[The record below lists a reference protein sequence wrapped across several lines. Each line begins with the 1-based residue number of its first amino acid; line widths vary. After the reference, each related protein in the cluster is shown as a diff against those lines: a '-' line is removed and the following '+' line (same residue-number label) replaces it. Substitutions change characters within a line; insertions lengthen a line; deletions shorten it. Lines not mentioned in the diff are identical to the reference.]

1 MPGTVRPDPTVPPRG
16 ACRKGRPGALTPAR
30 RRRYVPGAPAP
41 PRGAAPHPS
50 AGRSR
55 LGKLI
60 VLMVTAFVD
69 MVGLLMVIPLIPFYA
84 MKLGAG
90 GIVVGILVSAFSLAQ
105 LLSAP
110 LWGRVSDRYG
120 RRPALLVG
128 LGASALAYVTFAF
141 AQSIWLL
148 LLSRLIQGAGGGTTG
163 VVQAYVAD
171 ATEPKD
177 RAKSL
182 GWLSAAT
189 NLGVTI
195 GPLLGS
201 ASLALSVHAPGLL
214 AAGLCVANMGFAWVY
229 LRETRVMAA
238 PGAASA
244 RVKPRTVVARV
255 ITHPGEP
262 APRMI
267 WIYAIGMG
275 AFSGFTA
282 LLALFL
288 NKRFGITAQTIGWA
302 YAWNGG
308 ISVLVRAFVLGK
320 AVDRFGEARLSRLGQ
335 ILLTAGLALMPM
347 TWRFGGSFAL
357 PFQVH
362 VKALAVANGWSFLLP
377 SFGAGSTTIPL
388 KFVALAV
395 VMALIPLG
403 TAFTFPCVT
412 ATLSR
417 IIKPTERGLYMGV
430 QQSFGGAAR
439 VIGPIWAGWAFDALG
454 TPYPFWTSAGLVF
467 GTIFLGLGMERFTRD
482 APETPGAESIPAKAG
497 DPVPAAD

>member
-1 MPGTVRPDPTVPPRG
+1 
-16 ACRKGRPGALTPAR
+16 L
-30 RRRYVPGAPAP
+30 
-41 PRGAAPHPS
+41 
-50 AGRSR
+50 R

-90 GIVVGILVSAFSLAQ
+90 GLVVGALVSAFSLAQ
-105 LLSAP
+105 LVSAP

-128 LGASALAYVTFAF
+128 LFASAIAYVTFAY

-148 LLSRLIQGAGGGTTG
+148 LASRLIQGAGGGTTG

-171 ATEPKD
+171 ATAPKD

-189 NLGVTI
+189 NVGVTI
-195 GPLLGS
+195 GPLMGS
-201 ASLALSVHAPGLL
+201 ASLALSPHAPGLL
-214 AAGLCVANMGFAWVY
+214 AAGLCVANMLFAFVY
-229 LRETRVMAA
+229 LRETRVVRPAGTVA
-238 PGAASA
+238 K
-244 RVKPRTVVARV
+244 RPRAVIWRV

-282 LLALFL
+282 VLALFL
-288 NKRFGITAQTIGWA
+288 SQRFGVTAQSIGWA
-302 YAWNGG
+302 FAWNGA
-308 ISVLVRAFVLGK
+308 ISVVVRAFFLGPL
-320 AVDRFGEARLSRLGQ
+320 VDRFGEARLSRLGQ
-335 ILLTAGLALMPM
+335 VLLSAGLALMPF
-347 TWRFGGSFAL
+347 TWRFKGSIPL
-357 PFQVH
+357 PFTVSATRH
-362 VKALAVANGWSFLLP
+362 SAWGAYDWLVPHLSGETSHLSVRMLVLAL
-377 SFGAGSTTIPL
+377 
-388 KFVALAV
+388 

-403 TAFTFPCVT
+403 TAFTFPAVT

-417 IIKPTERGLYMGV
+417 VIGATERGLYMGV

-439 VIGPIWAGWAFDALG
+439 VIGPIYAGWAFDRLG
-454 TPYPFWTSAGLVF
+454 TPYPFWTAALLVF
-467 GTIFLGLGMERFTRD
+467 GTVFMGFGMERFTRD
-482 APETPGAESIPAKAG
+482 APDAGSAPLPA
-497 DPVPAAD
+497 PAQPATASD

>member
-1 MPGTVRPDPTVPPRG
+1 VGARG
-16 ACRKGRPGALTPAR
+16 ARPQGRRRELTPPAAA
-30 RRRYVPGAPAP
+30 RYVAPARGAPRP
-41 PRGAAPHPS
+41 CSPRFPHGS
-50 AGRSR
+50 G

-90 GIVVGILVSAFSLAQ
+90 GTIVGVLVSAFSLAQ

-128 LGASALAYVTFAF
+128 LGASAIAYVTFAY

-148 LLSRLIQGAGGGTTG
+148 LASRLIQGAGGGTTG

-171 ATEPKD
+171 ATAPRD

-195 GPLLGS
+195 GPLMGS
-201 ASLALSVHAPGLL
+201 ASLALSPHAPGLL
-214 AAGLCVANMGFAWVY
+214 AAGLCVANMAFAFLY
-229 LRETRVMAA
+229 LRETRVVRPA
-238 PGAASA
+238 GTV
-244 RVKPRTVVARV
+244 RKRPRAVVARV
-255 ITHPGEP
+255 LTHPGEP

-282 LLALFL
+282 VLALFL
-288 NKRFGITAQTIGWA
+288 NRDFGVTAQSIGWA
-302 YAWNGG
+302 YAWNGS
-308 ISVLVRAFVLGK
+308 ISVLVRAFFLGK
-320 AVDRFGEARLSRLGQ
+320 AVERFGEARLSRIGQ
-335 ILLTAGLALMPM
+335 VLLTAGLALMPI
-347 TWRFGGSFAL
+347 TSRFTGSIPL
-357 PFQVH
+357 PF
-362 VKALAVANGWSFLLP
+362 AVRVAGHPSGLGFDFLLP
-377 SFGAGSTTIPL
+377 HFSAGSTDL
-388 KFVALAV
+388 SLRFLALAI

-417 IIKPTERGLYMGV
+417 VIGETERGLYMGV
-430 QQSFGGAAR
+430 QQSYGGAAR
-439 VIGPIWAGWAFDALG
+439 VLGPIWAGWAFDRLG
-454 TPYPFWTSAGLVF
+454 TPYPFWTSAALVF
-467 GTIFLGLGMERFTRD
+467 GTVFLGLGMERFVRD
-482 APETPGAESIPAKAG
+482 APEPDLAPPPGPAPAAG
-497 DPVPAAD
+497 D

>member
-1 MPGTVRPDPTVPPRG
+1 
-16 ACRKGRPGALTPAR
+16 
-30 RRRYVPGAPAP
+30 
-41 PRGAAPHPS
+41 
-50 AGRSR
+50 
-55 LGKLI
+55 
-60 VLMVTAFVD
+60 MVTAFVD

-84 MKLGAG
+84 MKMGAG
-90 GIVVGILVSAFSLAQ
+90 GTVVGVLVSAFSLAQ

-128 LGASALAYVTFAF
+128 LGASAIAYVAFAF
-141 AQSIWLL
+141 AGSIWTL

-201 ASLALSVHAPGLL
+201 YSQALSPRAPGLI
-214 AAGLCVANMGFAWVY
+214 AAGLCLANMVFAFIY
-229 LRETRVMAA
+229 LRETRVPHPA
-238 PGAASA
+238 GAA
-244 RVKPRTVVARV
+244 RQPVRPRTVVARV
-255 ITHPGEP
+255 LAHPAEP

-282 LLALFL
+282 VLALFL
-288 NKRFGITAQTIGWA
+288 SKRFAVTAQTIGWA
-302 YAWNGG
+302 YAWNGA
-308 ISVLVRAFVLGK
+308 ISVLVRAFVLGR

-335 ILLTAGLALMPM
+335 VLLTAGLALMPL
-347 TWRFGGSFAL
+347 TWRIAGSVML

-362 VKALAVANGWSFLLP
+362 AAQLPLAGRYYLP
-377 SFGAGSTTIPL
+377 LPTFSGGATTIPL
-388 KFVALAV
+388 NLVALAL

-417 IIKPTERGLYMGV
+417 VIGTHERGLYMGV

-454 TPYPFWTSAGLVF
+454 TPYPFWTSAALVF
-467 GTIFLGLGMERFTRD
+467 GTIFLGLGMERFIRD
-482 APETPGAESIPAKAG
+482 SVEAAPAAVPKGE
-497 DPVPAAD
+497 PVPAAD

>member
-1 MPGTVRPDPTVPPRG
+1 LRARAEVFARARHPPRS
-16 ACRKGRPGALTPAR
+16 
-30 RRRYVPGAPAP
+30 
-41 PRGAAPHPS
+41 PRVG
-50 AGRSR
+50 

-69 MVGLLMVIPLIPFYA
+69 MVGLLMVVPLIPFYA

-90 GIVVGILVSAFSLAQ
+90 GVIVGVLVSAFSLAQ

-110 LWGRVSDRYG
+110 IWGRVSDRYG

-128 LGASALAYVTFAF
+128 LGASAIAYVTFAY
-141 AQSIWLL
+141 AQSLWLL
-148 LLSRLIQGAGGGTTG
+148 LASRLIQGAGGGTTG

-201 ASLALSVHAPGLL
+201 ASLAWSHHAPGLL
-214 AAGLCVANMGFAWVY
+214 AAGLCVANMGFAFLY
-229 LRETRVMAA
+229 LRETRVVRPA
-238 PGAASA
+238 GTV
-244 RVKPRTVVARV
+244 RKTPRAVVARV
-255 ITHPGEP
+255 LTHPGEP

-282 LLALFL
+282 VLALFL
-288 NKRFGITAQTIGWA
+288 AKRFDVTAESIGWA
-302 YAWNGG
+302 YAWNGS
-308 ISVLVRAFVLGK
+308 ISVLVRAFFLGK

-335 ILLTAGLALMPM
+335 ILLTAGLALMPI
-347 TWRFGGSFAL
+347 TWRFQGSVPL
-357 PFQVH
+357 PFAVH
-362 VKALAVANGWSFLLP
+362 LTHHPALFGSQWVIPHLAAGATQIPMRFIALAL
-377 SFGAGSTTIPL
+377 
-388 KFVALAV
+388 

-417 IIKPTERGLYMGV
+417 VIGDTERGLYMGV
-430 QQSFGGAAR
+430 QQSYGGAAR
-439 VIGPIWAGWAFDALG
+439 VIGPIWAGWAFDRLG
-454 TPYPFWTSAGLVF
+454 TPYPFWTSAVLVF
-467 GTIFLGLGMERFTRD
+467 GTIFLGLGMERFIRESHQPEAVATPPPEP
-482 APETPGAESIPAKAG
+482 APAG
-497 DPVPAAD
+497 GD